1 MPQQYKG
8 FVIPAYTDDADAVR
22 AFQDYTDST
31 APKFTDL
38 QDEYEQVK
46 NHYWHIEGSYPD
58 YATFIAAHP
67 TGANGD
73 AYMVGSDLYVWNVN
87 TNEWFDVGLIQG
99 PAGPRGAVGPVGPE
113 GPEGPAGS
121 TGKTGAQGPI
131 GKTGD
136 TGPRGPQGIQ
146 GEIGKTGVGLHIEG
160 SYPDYDTFIAA
171 HPTGKPGD
179 AYIVGRDLYVWDDW
193 DDNPKWIDDG
203 IIVGPQGER
212 GPQGVAGEVGKT
224 GPQGPQG
231 IQGEHGAT
239 GDRGPRGYTGATGP
253 AGPSGVASAT
263 APLHYNSGNK
273 NISLMYASSSQK
285 GIRQITVSSSAP
297 SGGSDGDVWLRY

>member
-58 YATFIAAHP
+58 YATFIKAHP

-87 TNEWFDVGLIQG
+87 TNDWYDVGLIQG

-113 GPEGPAGS
+113 GPEGPEGPQ
-121 TGKTGAQGPI
+121 GKTGI
-131 GKTGD
+131 
-136 TGPRGPQGIQ
+136 
-146 GEIGKTGVGLHIEG
+146 GLHIEG

-171 HPTGKPGD
+171 HPTGKAGD

-203 IIVGPQGER
+203 IIVGPQGDV
-212 GPQGVAGEVGKT
+212 GP
-224 GPQGPQG
+224 
-231 IQGEHGAT
+231 
-239 GDRGPRGYTGATGP
+239 RGPRGYTGATGP

-263 APLHYNSGNK
+263 APLHYNSSNK
-273 NISLMYASSSQK
+273 NISLTYASSSQK
-285 GIRQITVSSSAP
+285 GIRQITISDNEP
-297 SGGSDGDVWLRY
+297 TGGSDGDVWIQI